1 MSIEF
6 IDWAT
11 EVFDIFSRD
20 PNFRRK
26 PLIVLVLNC
35 RTSAY
40 QAHSKNTSETSR
52 SEKKRVFLVKEGLLP
67 LLFIHD
73 GHKNERLLG
82 VNQWRDLVPFYGE
95 PMSDCL
101 LEFPVLYNRSL

>member
-20 PNFRRK
+20 TNFRRK
-26 PLIVLVLNC
+26 PLIVLVLNY

-40 QAHSKNTSETSR
+40 QAH
-52 SEKKRVFLVKEGLLP
+52 
-67 LLFIHD
+67 
-73 GHKNERLLG
+73 
-82 VNQWRDLVPFYGE
+82 
-95 PMSDCL
+95 
-101 LEFPVLYNRSL
+101 